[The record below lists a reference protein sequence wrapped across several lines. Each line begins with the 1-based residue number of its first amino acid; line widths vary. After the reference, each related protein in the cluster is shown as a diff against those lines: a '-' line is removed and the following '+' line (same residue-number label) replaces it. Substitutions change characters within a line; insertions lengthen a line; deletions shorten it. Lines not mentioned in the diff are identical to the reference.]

1 MSWSSFPPLTASPS
15 PSCTVKR
22 LFLCRHGQTAANAT
36 GVLQGSGIDQSLNDE
51 GVAQAERLRDRLA
64 DVPCDLIIS
73 SKLKRARETAQF
85 VYQKHS
91 DAPFLEIGE
100 LAEIS
105 WGEWEGT
112 HHAGLR
118 ELWASWEAGD
128 FTAKVPGGESPLEV
142 EKRAVDALYQLM
154 ERPESNMIIIVHGR
168 LLRVMMASIFY
179 HSLVRMSEFGH
190 HNTCINVI
198 DVIVD
203 NDHAKLSNP
212 SLADSA
218 SSAATAAPRANWAP
232 SGKNAFDDNVSQAPT
247 TLAEAAQA
255 TERRKVSGNTGGH
268 LVTAVT
274 HPGHLTFVPVVLD
287 SIDHLSECL
296 P

>member
-1 MSWSSFPPLTASPS
+1 MSWSPFPPLTASPS

-36 GVLQGSGIDQSLNDE
+36 GVLQGSGIDQSLNGE

-73 SKLKRARETAQF
+73 SKLKRARQTAQL

-91 DAPFLEIGE
+91 DVPFLEVGE

-105 WGEWEGT
+105 WGDWEGT
-112 HHAGLR
+112 QNSGLR
-118 ELWASWEAGD
+118 QLWASWEAGD

-142 EKRAVDALYQLM
+142 EKRAVEALYKLM
-154 ERPESNMIIIVHGR
+154 ERPESNMIIVVHGR
-168 LLRVMMASIFY
+168 LLRIMMASIFY
-179 HSLVRMSEFGH
+179 HSLVRMNEFEH

-198 DVIVD
+198 DVIID
-203 NDHAKLSNP
+203 TNHAKRGDP
-212 SLADSA
+212 SIADSA
-218 SSAATAAPRANWAP
+218 NGAATAAPRANWAP

-255 TERRKVSGNTGGH
+255 SERRNEAGNTEEH

-274 HPGHLTFVPVVLD
+274 HPRHLTFVPVVLD
-287 SIDHLSECL
+287 SIDHLSECHR
-296 P
+296 